1 MAPEAPII
9 VRSEVDGPQ
18 PRLDRIEGNGMSVV
32 VGRVRI
38 LDDVLAYLVLGHNL
52 IRGAVRIAITAT
64 EALHVEG
71 YL

>member
-1 MAPEAPII
+1 
-9 VRSEVDGPQ
+9 
-18 PRLDRIEGNGMSVV
+18 MSVV